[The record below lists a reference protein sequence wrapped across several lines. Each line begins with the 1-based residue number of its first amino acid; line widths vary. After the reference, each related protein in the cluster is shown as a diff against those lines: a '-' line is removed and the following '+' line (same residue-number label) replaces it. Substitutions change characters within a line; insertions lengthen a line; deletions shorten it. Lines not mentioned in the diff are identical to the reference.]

1 MEALLRY
8 FNYWLFFTLCVVF
21 YNVLVPLAMGEAF
34 PHGI

>member
-8 FNYWLFFTLCVVF
+8 FNYWLFFTLYGVF
-21 YNVLVPLAMGEAF
+21 YSVLVPLSMGEAL